1 MPRIFVKFNEAVLK
15 EILLDRPQFTI
26 GRKPDNDL
34 VLDNPAV
41 SGHHARI
48 IEEHGAFFI
57 EDLGSTNGT
66 FLNDA
71 KVQKH
76 QLKNTD
82 RVGVGKHLLVYQ
94 DEAATTT
101 VSPPPPPKDAD
112 SDKTMILDT
121 KKQRELLK
129 AVQSMQPPAA
139 TSKAVEK
146 IGGLVVVSGNTDSK
160 EYELTGRLAIIGSE
174 DTATVRLTGW
184 FAPKNAA
191 LISRRGT
198 AYFIGAPEG
207 AKKISVNGEQ
217 VQGQKE
223 LQEGDSIIVAGVQ
236 FQFKLKEEGR

>member
-1 MPRIFVKFNEAVLK
+1 MPKIFLKFNEKVL
-15 EILLDRPQFTI
+15 EERTLSGSQLTI

-34 VLDNPAV
+34 PIDNPAV

-48 IEEHGAFFI
+48 FEEQGAFFI

-66 FLNDA
+66 FVNDT
-71 KVQKH
+71 KIEKH

-82 RVGVGKHLLVYQ
+82 RIAIGKHLLVFQ
-94 DEAATTT
+94 DDVATAP
-101 VSPPPPPKDAD
+101 VSPPPKDAD

-129 AVQSMQPPAA
+129 AVQSMQSPAA
-139 TSKAVEK
+139 TSKLTVEK
-146 IGGLVVVSGNTDSK
+146 VGNLVTVSGSTDRK
-160 EYELTGRLAIIGSE
+160 EYELTGRLAIIGAE

-191 LISRRGT
+191 LISRRGS
-198 AYFIGAPEG
+198 AYFISMPEG
-207 AKKISVNGEQ
+207 AKKLTVNGEA

-223 LQEGDSIIVAGVQ
+223 LQDGNVIVVAGVQ
-236 FQFKLKEEGR
+236 FQFHLK